1 MILIWTFILAHV
13 SGTKRFLPL
22 LKTAEVPNSR
32 GKRWS
37 WWKHLQVKKWRC
49 TFVGGLIF
57 FWFQIPDIGFLW
69 KNFFVCFSLA
79 PLCASFLA
87 WKAVERS
94 DRWLC
99 LATVRGLSSKATSFT
114 LAGEVFIWDK
124 FFRASSF
131 KRNTRLTRASSF
143 KRNTRLTV
151 DGQNPEP
158 VDR

>member
-1 MILIWTFILAHV
+1 MFWNQ
-13 SGTKRFLPL
+13 RFLPL

-37 WWKHLQVKKWRC
+37 WWKHLQVKKVVMNLCWWVDVFLVSDSGHWF
-49 TFVGGLIF
+49 FV
-57 FWFQIPDIGFLW
+57 

-124 FFRASSF
+124 FSRASSF